1 MDLSQYAELFLA
13 ESREHLSACNQL
25 LLDWERSPAN
35 LAPVGGLFRAVHT
48 VKGMAATMG
57 YARVTDLA
65 HRAENLLDLVR
76 RGGRPA
82 TDDLLQLLFR
92 ARDALEHAVEL
103 SVAGREDEIDVAE
116 VVADLEGAAAHLGPH
131 PLAPSPRSGEGERGG
146 EVPPVAVGRLVQVTL
161 RAEAP
166 LKGGRALLVIKKA
179 QAVGPVQAVT
189 PPESAFEADEFDGR
203 FSFRIGGAAGVAE
216 IERAV
221 RAAGEVEHVT
231 VGGEE
236 RRPASGAD
244 SLPSAPETKSRHIR
258 VDLGRLDGLMDLIG
272 ELVTVRGRLNELAA
286 YARDPAIDDVAIQ
299 VSRLSRELQA
309 EIIQAR
315 MTPVWQVFDR
325 FPRLVRDLARE
336 LGKQVAFRVEGKEIE
351 LDRAILDELGD
362 PLLHLLRNAVDHG
375 IEAPAERRSRGKK
388 PEGEIVLAAVR
399 ERASVVISV
408 SDDGRGI
415 ARAKI
420 LERAKRDGVVD
431 PHAEALSDDQLL
443 RVLARPGFSTAESV
457 TSVSGRGVGID
468 VAMTR
473 IRALGGSIDIRSQE
487 GKGTTF
493 VLRLPVTL
501 AIVRALI
508 AGVGAERYALPLTY
522 VSETVE
528 LCVQAT
534 TTVERR
540 AARVLREVASIGAGH
555 AATALSQLT
564 NRRIMISVPQIN
576 IARLEEVPDLLGN
589 PQDVVAAVLMHMLGD
604 LTGRTLLLFPEA
616 VGRRLCDMLLRR
628 PIGTTNVFDAL
639 EQSCLK
645 EAGNI
650 LSGAYMNALSDFM
663 GMLLLPSVPSLVV
676 DLSAAVLTTTYLN
689 FGHER
694 DFVFCVE
701 TEFHIDSAEGLR
713 GHFLL
718 LPDLASLKA
727 IFDAIRLT

>member
-25 LLDWERSPAN
+25 LLEWERSPAN

-57 YARVTDLA
+57 YARVTELA
-65 HRAENLLDLVR
+65 HRAENLLDLLR

-82 TDDLLQLLFR
+82 TDEVLQLLFR
-92 ARDALEHAVEL
+92 ARDALEQAVEL
-103 SVAGREDEIDVAE
+103 SVVGREDEIDVAE
-116 VVADLEGAAAHLGPH
+116 VVADLDGAAAQLG
-131 PLAPSPRSGEGERGG
+131 RGG
-146 EVPPVAVGRLVQVTL
+146 EGGGIGARTTPVPAPAPAVETPATAGRLVQVTL

-166 LKGGRALLVIKKA
+166 LKGGRALLAIKKA
-179 QAVGPVQAVT
+179 QAVGPVRAVT

-203 FSFRIGGAAGVAE
+203 FSFRIGGGAGVAE

-221 RAAGEVEHVT
+221 RAAGDVEHVT

-236 RRPASGAD
+236 RRAAPGAGG
-244 SLPSAPETKSRHIR
+244 PSAAPETKSRHIR
-258 VDLGRLDGLMDLIG
+258 VDLGRLDSLMDLIG
-272 ELVTVRGRLNELAA
+272 ELVTVRGRLNDLAA

-375 IEAPAERRSRGKK
+375 VEPLAERRRRGKK
-388 PEGEIVLAAVR
+388 PEAEIVLAAVR
-399 ERASVVISV
+399 ERASVAISV

-415 ARAKI
+415 DRKKI

-431 PHAEALSDDQLL
+431 PHAEALTDDQLL
-443 RVLARPGFSTAESV
+443 RVLARPGFSTAEAV

-468 VAMTR
+468 VAVTR
-473 IRALGGSIDIRSQE
+473 IRALGGSIDIRSEE

-493 VLRLPVTL
+493 VMRLPVTL

-522 VSETVE
+522 VAETVE
-528 LCVQAT
+528 FGVQAT
-534 TTVERR
+534 TIVEGRE
-540 AARVLREVASIGAGH
+540 AIVLRDRVVPLVH
-555 AATALSQLT
+555 L
-564 NRRIMISVPQIN
+564 RR
-576 IARLEEVPDLLGN
+576 LLGVSGDA
-589 PQDVVAAVLMHMLGD
+589 PTRCPIIVLEMGERTSGIVVDGMLGQQEIVVK
-604 LTGRTLLLFPEA
+604 G
-616 VGRRLCDMLLRR
+616 
-628 PIGTTNVFDAL
+628 FDAPHGTL
-639 EQSCLK
+639 PVF
-645 EAGNI
+645 
-650 LSGAYMNALSDFM
+650 SGATIMGDGVPALILDA
-663 GMLLLPSVPSLVV
+663 GGLL
-676 DLSAAVLTTTYLN
+676 
-689 FGHER
+689 
-694 DFVFCVE
+694 
-701 TEFHIDSAEGLR
+701 
-713 GHFLL
+713 
-718 LPDLASLKA
+718 
-727 IFDAIRLT
+727 

>member
-131 PLAPSPRSGEGERGG
+131 PPAPSPRSGEGERGG

-244 SLPSAPETKSRHIR
+244 SLPAAPETKSRHIR

-375 IEAPAERRSRGKK
+375 VESQAERRRRGKK
-388 PEGEIVLAAVR
+388 PEAEIVLAAVR
-399 ERASVVISV
+399 ERASVAISV

-415 ARAKI
+415 DRKSI

-431 PHAEALSDDQLL
+431 PHAEALTDDQLL
-443 RVLARPGFSTAESV
+443 RVLARPGFSTAEAV

-468 VAMTR
+468 VAVTR
-473 IRALGGSIDIRSQE
+473 IRALGGSIEIRSVE

-493 VLRLPVTL
+493 VMRLPVTL

-528 LCVQAT
+528 FGVQAT
-534 TTVERR
+534 TTVEGRE
-540 AARVLREVASIGAGH
+540 AIVLRDRVVPLVH
-555 AATALSQLT
+555 L
-564 NRRIMISVPQIN
+564 RR
-576 IARLEEVPDLLGN
+576 LLGVSGDA
-589 PQDVVAAVLMHMLGD
+589 PTRCPIIVLEMGERRSGIVVDGMLGQQEIVVK
-604 LTGRTLLLFPEA
+604 G
-616 VGRRLCDMLLRR
+616 
-628 PIGTTNVFDAL
+628 FDAPQGTL
-639 EQSCLK
+639 PVF
-645 EAGNI
+645 
-650 LSGAYMNALSDFM
+650 SGATIMGDGVPALILDA
-663 GMLLLPSVPSLVV
+663 GGLL
-676 DLSAAVLTTTYLN
+676 
-689 FGHER
+689 
-694 DFVFCVE
+694 
-701 TEFHIDSAEGLR
+701 
-713 GHFLL
+713 
-718 LPDLASLKA
+718 
-727 IFDAIRLT
+727 